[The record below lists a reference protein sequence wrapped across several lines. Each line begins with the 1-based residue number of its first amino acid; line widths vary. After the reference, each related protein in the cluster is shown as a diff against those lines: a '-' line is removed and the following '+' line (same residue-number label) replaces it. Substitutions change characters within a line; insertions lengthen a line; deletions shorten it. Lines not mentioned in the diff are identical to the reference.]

1 MNIKQI
7 RIKNVVKDSLAEQVE
22 IEAGDSLLSIDGH
35 TIDDIFDY
43 QFLTS
48 SELILIEITKKNG
61 ECWEIE
67 IEKDEY
73 EDLGLEFDE
82 ELIDKARSCKNKC
95 VFCFIDQLP
104 KGMRETLYFKD
115 DDSRMSFL
123 SGNYITLTNMD
134 DNDIERIIKYRM
146 SPVNISVHTTN
157 SELRKTMLRNKNA
170 GTVLRYIDALVEGG
184 IEVNTQIV
192 LCRGLN
198 DGIELEKTINDL
210 SLLYPGVHSISV
222 VPVGITKYR
231 EERGLYNLKL
241 FDTESSLDTIKIVEK
256 LQRQYKKEKGSNI
269 VYLADE
275 FYLMSGKKIPG
286 FKHYEDFPQIENGIG
301 LIASFKYDLDNYLA
315 KLKPNG
321 NYTKNISIATGT
333 AAYEFINECVDKIK
347 GKYINVTIK
356 VYKIENKFFG
366 EKVTVA
372 GLLTGQDIISA
383 LQEKELGEFLFIP
396 SSMLKHGEEIF
407 LDDISIEDV
416 ERELKVKVC
425 SVEPRA
431 YDLIDNVRGIK

>member
-48 SELILIEITKKNG
+48 SELILIEIAKKNG

-231 EERGLYNLKL
+231 EERGLYNLKP

-256 LQRQYKKEKGSNI
+256 LQKQYKKEKGSNI

-407 LDDISIEDV
+407 LDDISIEDI
-416 ERELKVKVC
+416 ERKLKVKVC
-425 SVEPRA
+425 SVKPRA

>member
-48 SELILIEITKKNG
+48 SELIFIEIAKKNG

-104 KGMRETLYFKD
+104 KGMRGTLYFKD

-210 SLLYPGVHSISV
+210 SLLYPGVHSVSV

-231 EERGLYNLKL
+231 EERGLYNLKP

-256 LQRQYKKEKGSNI
+256 LQKQYKKEKGSNI